1 MEEIIKYWAAIV
13 NLMDDDIRE
22 EVHREMAPCTE
33 EEFLS
38 RYIELDPAFED
49 VLWSEFNVR
58 L

>member
-1 MEEIIKYWAAIV
+1 MKEIIKYWDAIV
-13 NLMDDDIRE
+13 RMMDDEKRE
-22 EVHREMAPCTE
+22 QVHREMAPCTE
-33 EEFLS
+33 EEFLT

>member
-22 EVHREMAPCTE
+22 EVHQEMAPCTE